1 MSECTDPDL
10 GALLHAY
17 ELHALSDRDTELF
30 EIHLLKCEYCFNEVK
45 QFESSADVMR
55 EDDDVKEIVTASVEE
70 DRESAPWAKRLWQ
83 HLWPKA
89 PFVFRPALAYLLIVI
104 MAIPAYHGLR
114 YAARDDKQIRPL
126 QAITLVSGRSTQEAV
141 LKISSDRDGTISF
154 HFSGAVPGKS
164 YRVVIEAEEGKEVV
178 RYDNFDVFDKY
189 GMGELF
195 FPLTKMR
202 PGEYRLIII
211 DPSVEYPPNTREY
224 WFKIEE

>member
-1 MSECTDPDL
+1 MSECTEPDL

-17 ELHALSDRDTELF
+17 ELQALSDRDIELF

-55 EDDDVKEIVTASVEE
+55 ESDDIKELVTASVEE
-70 DRESAPWAKRLWQ
+70 DRESDPLAKRLWQ
-83 HLWPKA
+83 HLWPKT
-89 PFVFRPALAYLLIVI
+89 PFIFRPALAYLLIVI
-104 MAIPAYHGLR
+104 IAIPAYHGLR
-114 YAARDDKQIRPL
+114 YATRDDRQIRPL
-126 QAITLVSGRSTQEAV
+126 QAISLVSLRSTQEAV

-164 YRVVIEAEEGKEVV
+164 YRVIVETEGGREVV
-178 RYDNFDVFDKY
+178 RYDNFDDFNKF

-195 FPLTKMR
+195 FPLAKMK
-202 PGEYRLIII
+202 PGDYRLTIT
-211 DPSVEYPPNTREY
+211 DPNAEYPSNTQKY